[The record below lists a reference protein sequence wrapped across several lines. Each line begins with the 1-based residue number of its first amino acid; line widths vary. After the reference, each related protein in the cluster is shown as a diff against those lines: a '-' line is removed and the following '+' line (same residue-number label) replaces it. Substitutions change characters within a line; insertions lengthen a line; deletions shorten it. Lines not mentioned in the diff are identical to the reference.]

1 VPTRD
6 RASLD
11 ALHAS
16 WPQVL
21 LLLGALI
28 FRLTHAVDKLVLL
41 RFSRAPPL
49 YPARLALYVL
59 TLFKYAAALHLL
71 LGCWVFSASR
81 EDGGL
86 LFPRP
91 PISDAVPPRPDPT

>member
-1 VPTRD
+1 M
-6 RASLD
+6 
-11 ALHAS
+11 
-16 WPQVL
+16 L

-91 PISDAVPPRPDPT
+91 PISDAVPPTTPGMLERT